1 MELLNLK
8 FYEPYQYA
16 AIADGTSGRVYFMQ
30 IPAGCVAF
38 IEQVAN
44 NWFAD
49 TYLDWK
55 IDGEKVEPQIQ
66 RAIAAINNPKDYKPP
81 ILAKNTIEWVAY
93 NNSGTDRVFEVLC
106 DGAIYHIDSSMRSS
120 VKP

>member
-1 MELLNLK
+1 MELSSIK

-16 AIADGTSGRVYFMQ
+16 TIAANRSGRVYYMKVPQ
-30 IPAGCVAF
+30 SCVAF

-49 TYLDWK
+49 TYLDW
-55 IDGEKVEPQIQ
+55 IVDGQKVELQVQ
-66 RAIAAINNPKDYKPP
+66 RAIAGLTIPKEYRPP
-81 ILAKNTIEWVAY
+81 ILAKDYIEWVAY

-106 DGAIYHIDSSMRSS
+106 DGAIYHINSSIRST
-120 VKP
+120 VRN